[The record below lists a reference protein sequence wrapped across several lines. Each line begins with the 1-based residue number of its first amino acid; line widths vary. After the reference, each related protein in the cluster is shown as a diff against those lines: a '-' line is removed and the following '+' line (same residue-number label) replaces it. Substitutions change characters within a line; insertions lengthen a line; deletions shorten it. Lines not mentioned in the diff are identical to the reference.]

1 MHHDSPD
8 IVTVHPIT
16 TTTTTSWAQDEPPR
30 VIPLLQDE
38 HLNLNKIFFNQLR
51 IKLVGI
57 NHVLFFK
64 IIINPK
70 YEGP

>member
-8 IVTVHPIT
+8 IVTVHPITTTT

-38 HLNLNKIFFNQLR
+38 HLNRTNLYL
-51 IKLVGI
+51 
-57 NHVLFFK
+57 
-64 IIINPK
+64 
-70 YEGP
+70 